1 MAYLEKHCAPT
12 IAEHRDAVAF
22 VVSHL
27 ASRGVKQLERL
38 ATALFFTVTT
48 DDASIEGRS
57 AKIRQVKPH
66 ISDVEARQAVEEVDR
81 WRRELVA

>member
-22 VVSHL
+22 VVGHL